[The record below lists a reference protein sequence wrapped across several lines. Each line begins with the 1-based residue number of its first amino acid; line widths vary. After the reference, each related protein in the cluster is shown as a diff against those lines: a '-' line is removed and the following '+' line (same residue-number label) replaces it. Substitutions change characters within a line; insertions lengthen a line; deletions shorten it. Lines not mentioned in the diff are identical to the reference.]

1 MAFEI
6 FGFLFKPE
14 ISIGDITG
22 IAALISSTLLF
33 WLGYSRTRKSEQI
46 KIAREQSDRVSTKK
60 QQFDGLIKGMPKH
73 SETDSVKYMWLSDIY
88 RAISTFIA
96 EIEYFTILVQRKE
109 IEDSG
114 VLPYHAMLMLNTLI
128 DFKISLHG
136 GNTKRSRYFK
146 RNRYFRTWALSK
158 MGRYSFENMVV

>member
-1 MAFEI
+1 
-6 FGFLFKPE
+6 
-14 ISIGDITG
+14 
-22 IAALISSTLLF
+22 
-33 WLGYSRTRKSEQI
+33 
-46 KIAREQSDRVSTKK
+46 
-60 QQFDGLIKGMPKH
+60 
-73 SETDSVKYMWLSDIY
+73 MWLSDIY

-136 GNTKRSRYFK
+136 VILREVDTSKEIDTSGLGPFQK
-146 RNRYFRTWALSK
+146 WADTHLKIWLSK
-158 MGRYSFENMVV
+158 LPHDMRIVREAEIERVKELVR